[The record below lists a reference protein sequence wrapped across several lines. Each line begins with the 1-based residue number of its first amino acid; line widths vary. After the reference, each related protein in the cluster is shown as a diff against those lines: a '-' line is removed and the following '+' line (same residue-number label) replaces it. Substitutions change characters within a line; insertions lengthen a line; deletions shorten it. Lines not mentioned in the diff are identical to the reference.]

1 MSDLRLL
8 KISQILLISALV
20 AGVLIVTPY
29 SSIDP
34 INLPKM
40 SLIGTF
46 SFLFLGI
53 SLIRRS
59 AINSLNIKL
68 FFFTLVAFV
77 VNSTIVLFFSG
88 RNLVESFYGIGGRNT
103 GYLTYF
109 SLALLMYFASS
120 VVTENFLKQFQIS
133 FLTLGIF
140 LLIYGFVQ
148 YFGYEPFPYISAY
161 ANNVIGTFGNPNFH
175 GAFLGIFGSFVL
187 PLLFDKQL
195 SLMKRVALFSVI
207 VLVIL
212 GIVTTKAWQGF
223 FSLAIGSGVALLIIL
238 FRFGYRRIS
247 AVIAGF
253 GLLIAIFVAAAL
265 FNFGPLAEILAKNSL
280 VARRI
285 YWEAA
290 VRILMEH
297 PLFGVGWDGFGDWF
311 RRGRSEIAASQ
322 NGGFISDS
330 AHSVPLDIGSGGGF
344 PLLVI
349 YLAIVILIGLRIT
362 QAVLKR
368 SNLSF
373 TFVGISAAWV
383 AYQAQSFISINQI
396 GLATIGWTFSGLIIG
411 YSTLRDPEDSK
422 KSESKVREVKKF
434 SFSVFVV
441 PFIFLI
447 IGLMVSLPP
456 INAANK
462 FHNAL
467 RSSDARQI
475 KEGAFLAPLDIRR
488 MILASNILERNN
500 YHEEAKKIMVETTKS
515 FPDSF
520 EAWSFFRTLSKTSPE
535 EKVIIDS
542 ELLRLDP
549 NRLIKTE

>member
-1 MSDLRLL
+1 MTDLRLL
-8 KISQILLISALV
+8 RISQVLLISAFGAGILV
-20 AGVLIVTPY
+20 VTPY

-40 SLIGTF
+40 SLLGTF
-46 SFLFLGI
+46 AFLFLGI
-53 SLIRRS
+53 SSLRRK
-59 AINSLNIKL
+59 AINSSIDKL
-68 FFFTLVAFV
+68 FLFSLVAFV
-77 VNSTIVLFFSG
+77 VNSTLVLFFSG
-88 RNLVESFYGIGGRNT
+88 RNLIESFYGIGGRNT

-120 VVTENFLKQFQIS
+120 VVTENFLKHFQDS
-133 FLTLGIF
+133 FLALGIF

-175 GAFLGIFGSFVL
+175 GAFLGIFGSFVF
-187 PLLFDKQL
+187 PLLFEKQS
-195 SLMKRVALFSVI
+195 SLIKRVALFSVTI
-207 VLVIL
+207 FVIL
-212 GIVTTKAWQGF
+212 GIITTKAWQGF
-223 FSLAIGSGVALLIIL
+223 FSLAIGSGVALLIII
-238 FRFGYRRIS
+238 FRLGYRRVS
-247 AVIAGF
+247 AAIVGCGILFVIV
-253 GLLIAIFVAAAL
+253 LSAAL
-265 FNFGPLAEILAKNSL
+265 FNSGPLADILAKNSL

-285 YWEAA
+285 YWETA
-290 VRILMEH
+290 VKILVEH

-311 RRGRSEIAASQ
+311 RRGRSEIAATQ

-349 YLAIVILIGLRIT
+349 YLAIVILVGFRIT
-362 QAVLKR
+362 QIVLKR

-373 TFVGISAAWV
+373 TFIGISAAWV
-383 AYQAQSFISINQI
+383 SYQAQSLISINQI
-396 GLATIGWTFSGLIIG
+396 GLATIGWTLSGLIIG
-411 YSTLRDPEDSK
+411 YFTISDPGPIK
-422 KSESKVREVKKF
+422 KSESNAKQVSKLPA
-434 SFSVFVV
+434 SVFVV
-441 PFIFLI
+441 PFIFFI
-447 IGLMVSLPP
+447 IGSVVSLPP

-475 KEGAFLAPLDIRR
+475 EEGAYLVPLDIRR
-488 MILASNILERNN
+488 MILAANILERNN
-500 YHEEAKKIMVETTKS
+500 FHEQAEKILIETTKH

-520 EAWSFFRTLSKTSPE
+520 DAWSFYRTLSKISP
-535 EKVIIDS
+535 KDKATIDI

-549 NRLIKTE
+549 NRVNTTK